1 MKSPIVIVAAHH
13 LRRLV
18 RRPALV
24 LFLTAVPL
32 TLAFVES
39 AAFGPAASANGAPP
53 PVPVL
58 FADED
63 QSGASRALEA
73 CVTDGIGKDPLAVTS
88 VESRAAAEPVFRRG
102 AHAALIV
109 ASAGFERGLR
119 DGAGVAVK
127 YFPRA
132 ADDGGANVASEV
144 LETCVALANGTV
156 AGAATRA
163 EGIQRLAA
171 IATASTKVAI
181 DRPPIA
187 ASEVSVGDVF
197 LASIFPGLALFAI
210 LFISQAM
217 AALLLRD
224 RTRAIQSRIF
234 TLPVR
239 PWEVF
244 GGSLLYLVSGLT
256 VLLIVMGLLGG
267 ALLHLQLQSIPALLL
282 LGVGFTVCAA
292 ALQLL
297 IGATAKTDRGAQSLG
312 AIAVM
317 MLSLFGGA
325 FIPVENYPPMWR
337 ALASLLPN
345 GAAQAG
351 MARALSVN
359 APAAGV
365 GIQVATIWIWAA
377 ALSLAAFAMRP
388 RVPAR

>member
-1 MKSPIVIVAAHH
+1 MTPPIVIVAAHH

-39 AAFGPAASANGAPP
+39 AAFGPTAAINGAPP

-63 QSGASRALEA
+63 RSGASRALEA

-88 VESRAAAEPVFRRG
+88 MDSRAAAEAVFRRG
-102 AHAALIV
+102 DDAALIV
-109 ASAGFERGLR
+109 APAGFERGLR
-119 DGAGVAVK
+119 EGTGAAVK
-127 YFPRA
+127 FFPRS

-144 LETCVALANGTV
+144 LETCVALANGTL
-156 AGAATRA
+156 AAAVTRS
-163 EGIQRLAA
+163 EGIQKLAG
-171 IATASTKVAI
+171 IGGATTRVTV
-181 DRPPIA
+181 DRPPMTTGGGGNNGA
-187 ASEVSVGDVF
+187 DVF

-217 AALLLRD
+217 AALLVRD
-224 RTRAIQSRIF
+224 RTRAIHSRIF

-256 VLLIVMGLLGG
+256 VLLIMMGLLGG
-267 ALLHLQLQSIPALLL
+267 ALLHLQLQSTPALLL
-282 LGVGFTVCAA
+282 LGVGFIVCAA

-297 IGATAKTDRGAQSLG
+297 IGASAKSDRGAQSIG

-317 MLSLFGGA
+317 MLSLVGGA
-325 FIPVENYPPMWR
+325 FVPVENYPPAWR

-351 MARALSVN
+351 MVRVLTVN
-359 APAAGV
+359 TSAAGV
-365 GIQVATIWIWAA
+365 GTQIVTIWTWAA
-377 ALSLAAFAMRP
+377 ALSVIAFTVRP
-388 RVPAR
+388 R